1 MLYDDVSVQ
10 DVVDS
15 ESALEFMK
23 EATKLASSSE
33 LENIG
38 QKLEEKNHLFYSIL
52 NQKDI
57 ESMTDE
63 DFSKVVGK
71 IFSIRRKSKRLLKAN
86 GFENLRGK
94 IVRLLYGKDSI
105 EIRFNNFV
113 DSIENIEEKMRIN
126 FASELLHFTD
136 PQKYWLW
143 TNWIWD
149 PDANTGSLPLVI
161 QDNVDLLSDT
171 NGEIYCKVG
180 EAISYVNAV
189 GHAKSFS
196 SMGRGLFGTDVLL
209 ASVYAVYMYTVFKVK
224 LSQEFNRILPELPE
238 LTQRV
243 LGVHNM
249 EKY

>member
-15 ESALEFMK
+15 ESTLEFMK

-38 QKLEEKNHLFYSIL
+38 QKLEEKSRLFQSTL
-52 NQKDI
+52 NPEAID
-57 ESMTDE
+57 SMREE

-71 IFSIRRKSKRLLKAN
+71 IFSIRRKSKRLVKAT
-86 GFENLRGK
+86 GFKNLRAMV
-94 IVRLLYGKDSI
+94 IELLYGKDPIEKRFNEFVNSI
-105 EIRFNNFV
+105 EKI
-113 DSIENIEEKMRIN
+113 DEKMRIN

-136 PQKYWLW
+136 PKRNWLW

-149 PDANTGSLPLVI
+149 PNANTGSLPLI
-161 QDNVDLLSDT
+161 IKENVDLSGVT
-171 NGEIYCKVG
+171 NGDIYNNVG
-180 EAISYVNAV
+180 DAMKSLNVV
-189 GHAKSFS
+189 GQSRSFS
-196 SMGRGLFGTDVLL
+196 SIGKGPFGTDVLL
-209 ASVYAVYMYTVFKVK
+209 ACVYAVYMYTVFKVK

-249 EKY
+249 EKN

>member
-1 MLYDDVSVQ
+1 MLYDDVSVK

-23 EATKLASSSE
+23 EATKLATSAE

-38 QKLEEKNHLFYSIL
+38 QKLEDKSNLFNSIL
-52 NQKDI
+52 NPEDI
-57 ESMTDE
+57 ATMSE
-63 DFSKVVGK
+63 DDFKKVVGK

-86 GFENLRGK
+86 GFENLRNK
-94 IVRLLYGKDSI
+94 MDALLYGDDPI
-105 EIRFNNFV
+105 ENRFNQFV

-126 FASELLHFTD
+126 FASELLHFTH
-136 PQKYWLW
+136 PKKYWLW

-149 PDANTGSLPLVI
+149 PDANTGALPLVV
-161 QDNVDLLSDT
+161 QEDVDLLSET
-171 NGEIYCKVG
+171 NGGIYRKVG
-180 EAISYVNAV
+180 EAIIFVNVV

-209 ASVYAVYMYTVFKVK
+209 ACVYAVYMYTVFKVK

-243 LGVHNM
+243 LGVHNL
-249 EKY
+249 EKN